1 MAKIHYVYELVRT
14 TPGAGATR
22 YIGVRTAESVTPEK
36 DEYWSSSER
45 VAQQRAA
52 GAKFTKKILKTFA
65 TREEA
70 ELYEAELHWQNMV
83 GKNPH
88 FYNVTSQL
96 IEGKVDQFLPR
107 ERYRSPD
114 GDHLWFKP
122 GSEPD
127 GWVHDPARW
136 AQYRDLSHRD
146 SLRQQAGF
154 PQTYE
159 GLELPEWEFNKYYP
173 DEMAFS
179 ASQPRHCYEPYVKLD
194 FRNDALD
201 CAYFP
206 QGCQPLG
213 WFRGFAP
220 AFSVSGDPP
229 RGWILMFHVNPAS
242 QQVNS
247 AYFPREATPKG
258 WVDLET
264 YEQMAKDHRI
274 GWNNTFDVAKELRHL
289 CDLSDGES
297 DLKARLRSYRVVK
310 RDIISS
316 PDWESRLTESGLS
329 SDEIEIVQEVVGR
342 DKFSRA
348 LHRAFDSSRC
358 DDPSTQEIVMR
369 QNLFGFFLDHGSELT
384 ATEWADIISQ
394 LDIPDVDRA
403 FARQMAMSQLG
414 LPELPDPKGIAEVDG
429 LQFHDDE
436 ALYEHI
442 SDMIGEAAR
451 LHQEAMQTLTI
462 ASSDPLSQLKRAQK
476 LLQDCEI
483 LAADAGSYVD
493 SSRMQEGLAN
503 LHKQQGQIDLM
514 ISQLEQNPRVRRS
527 GSFSWVI
534 LLLLTTAVFVVFIS
548 TQ

>member
-1 MAKIHYVYELVRT
+1 MTEIHYVYELVRIS
-14 TPGAGATR
+14 PGHGATR
-22 YIGVRTAESVTPEK
+22 YIGVRTATNGDPQT
-36 DEYWSSSER
+36 DDYWSSSEKI
-45 VAQQRAA
+45 AQQRAA
-52 GAKFTKKILKTFA
+52 GAKFERRILKTFSS
-65 TREEA
+65 REEA

-114 GDHLWFKP
+114 GGRLWFKP

-159 GLELPEWEFNKYYP
+159 GLELPEWEFHKYYP

-179 ASQPRHCYEPYVKLD
+179 ASQPRHCYEPYVKLNY
-194 FRNDALD
+194 RNDALD

-206 QGCQPLG
+206 QGCQPSG
-213 WFRGFAP
+213 WFRGFAS
-220 AFSVSGDPP
+220 AFSVSGEPP
-229 RGWILMFHVNPAS
+229 RGWLLMFHVNPAS

-247 AYFPREATPKG
+247 TYFPREAAPKG

-264 YEQMAKDHRI
+264 YEQMAKDRRI
-274 GWNNTFDVAKELRHL
+274 GWNDMSDAAKELRYL
-289 CDLSDGES
+289 CDISKGES

-310 RDIISS
+310 REFIGS
-316 PDWESRLTESGLS
+316 PEWESWLIESGLS
-329 SDEIEIVQEVVGR
+329 LSEIEIVREVIGR

-369 QNLFGFFLDHGSELT
+369 QNLFGFFLDYGSELT
-384 ATEWADIISQ
+384 ADEWADTIAR
-394 LDIPDVDRA
+394 LDVPDVDRA
-403 FARQMAMSQLG
+403 YARQIVLSQLG
-414 LPELPDPKGIAEVDG
+414 LPELPEPRGIS
-429 LQFHDDE
+429 E
-436 ALYEHI
+436 AGGQQSHNEQALNGHI
-442 SDMIGEAAR
+442 SDMIEEATR
-451 LHQEAMQTLTI
+451 LHQEAMQTI
-462 ASSDPLSQLKRAQK
+462 ATANSDPLSQLKRAQK

-483 LAADAGSYVD
+483 LASDAASYSD
-493 SSRMQEGLAN
+493 NTDMQQGLAS
-503 LHKQQGQIDLM
+503 LHRQQGQIELM
-514 ISQLEQNPRVRRS
+514 ISQLEQNTTPRESVR
-527 GSFSWVI
+527 FSLVI
-534 LLLLTTAVFVVFIS
+534 LLLLVTAVFVVMIAA
-548 TQ
+548 Q